1 MQTDRYTDKHTDT
14 GRHTDTQAGRR
25 TDRDSEHALSL
36 ASRVGPQVLQPR
48 PTKFVKKVL
57 A

>member
-1 MQTDRYTDKHTDT
+1 MQTGRYTDKHTDT